1 MDPLAEKD
9 VIWTPDGLRTI
20 GAKAPERVE
29 LRAEV
34 MEWLR
39 QFADVA
45 EALKLGV
52 HCGLCGADL
61 VGRNSDSDRVFSATC
76 GCREFI
82 GRNREWTPSPQ
93 SRLH

>member
-1 MDPLAEKD
+1 MANEKTL
-9 VIWTPDGLRTI
+9 IWTPDGIRTI
-20 GAKAPERVE
+20 GTKAPERAE

-45 EALKLGV
+45 TALKLGI

-61 VGRNSDSDRVFSATC
+61 IGKNSDSSLVFSVTC

-82 GRNREWTPSPQ
+82 GRNREWTPSPAPN
-93 SRLH
+93 LH